1 MNYTLHQLRIFQ
13 EIAENGSITKAAE
26 RLHLTQPAVSIQ
38 LKKFQGQFEVPLM
51 EVIGRKLY
59 ITPFGEE
66 ILESSR
72 RILQEVENIEIQTR
86 AFKGDLA
93 GRLSFSVVSTGK
105 YIMPFFISGFLNRN
119 RSVRLKMDVTNK
131 QQVISDLESNR
142 VDFALVSIIP
152 ENLRVEHVSLMDNML
167 FLIGN
172 KGSDLSVYPKFS
184 EVPFIFREK
193 GSATRLAMERYLKS
207 RNVEGDEYM
216 ALTSNEAIKQAILAG
231 LGFSIMPLIGLKNQ
245 LLDNELKIIPAKG
258 LPVITVWHL
267 IWLREKKLSPIAKAF
282 LEYLKKRKEDIIQE
296 NFSWQDK
303 FK

>member
-1 MNYTLHQLRIFQ
+1 M
-13 EIAENGSITKAAE
+13 
-26 RLHLTQPAVSIQ
+26 
-38 LKKFQGQFEVPLM
+38 KKFQEQFDVPLI

-59 ITPFGEE
+59 ITPFGRD

-72 RILQEVENIEIQTR
+72 RILEEVENIEIQTQ
-86 AFKGDLA
+86 AYKGDLA

-105 YIMPFFISGFLNRN
+105 YIMPYFISGFLNRN

-131 QQVISDLESNR
+131 QTVISDLESNK

-152 ENLRVEHVSLMDNML
+152 ENLKVERVTLMDNML
-167 FLIGN
+167 FLIGR
-172 KGSDLSVYPKFS
+172 KDSDLSVYPKFND
-184 EVPFIFREK
+184 VPFIFREN

-207 RNVEGDEYM
+207 RNVESDEYM
-216 ALTSNEAIKQAILAG
+216 ALTSNEAIKQAIMAG
-231 LGFSIMPLIGLKNQ
+231 LGYSIMPLIGLKNQ
-245 LLDNELKIIPAKG
+245 LLDDDLKIIPAKG
-258 LPVITVWHL
+258 LPVITRWNL

-282 LEYLKKRKEDIIQE
+282 LEYLNQRKEDIIKE

>member
-38 LKKFQGQFEVPLM
+38 LKKFQEQFEVPLM

-72 RILQEVENIEIQTR
+72 RILEEVENIEIQTK

-105 YIMPFFISGFLNRN
+105 YIMPYFISGFLNRN

-131 QQVISDLESNR
+131 QQVIADLESNR

-152 ENLRVEHVSLMDNML
+152 ENLRVEHVSLMDNRL
-167 FLIGN
+167 FLIGS
-172 KGSDLSVYPKFS
+172 KESDLSVYPNFS
-184 EVPFIFREK
+184 DVPFIFREK
-193 GSATRLAMERYLKS
+193 GSAPAPAGTRTAS
-207 RNVEGDEYM
+207 PPSAA
-216 ALTSNEAIKQAILAG
+216 ALRTIA
-231 LGFSIMPLIGLKNQ
+231 PR
-245 LLDNELKIIPAKG
+245 LDASARLTQTATAAPGE
-258 LPVITVWHL
+258 
-267 IWLREKKLSPIAKAF
+267 SAF
-282 LEYLKKRKEDIIQE
+282 LSAQSRHRTGDGLRAQARTPR
-296 NFSWQDK
+296 
-303 FK
+303 